1 MKASNL
7 NDMAVVSLQEGTK
20 LGRVEQPLFDLAA
33 RQLGGFKVKGDSGTF
48 LLRFTQ
54 IDHIGP
60 DVITVSSSE
69 VTQMPGTGG
78 ATEGLLGLQALGKLK
93 IVDQEG
99 TFLGTLSDIDVDLV
113 SGEITRLGAHNGGVF
128 GMGGR
133 TTQIES
139 TAIVKVGAELLTV
152 TTDSV
157 TSVPVAPEAATE
169 VRVVAKDGR
178 AASERWD
185 DDGGASPTVDSKGH
199 SGLSHG
205 ESASAFNPR

>member
-33 RQLGGFKVKGDSGTF
+33 RQLGGFNVKGDSGTF

-60 DVITVSSSE
+60 DAITVSSSE
-69 VTQMPGTGG
+69 VTQTPSTGG

-99 TFLGTLSDIDVDLV
+99 TFLGTLSDIDVDLL
-113 SGEITRLGAHNGGVF
+113 SGEITRLGAHKGGVF
-128 GMGGR
+128 GIGG
-133 TTQIES
+133 TTTRIES

-152 TTDSV
+152 KTDSV
-157 TSVPVAPEAATE
+157 TSAPGSPEAATE
-169 VRVVAKDGR
+169 VRVTAKDGR

-199 SGLSHG
+199 SGLSHT
-205 ESASAFNPR
+205 ESA